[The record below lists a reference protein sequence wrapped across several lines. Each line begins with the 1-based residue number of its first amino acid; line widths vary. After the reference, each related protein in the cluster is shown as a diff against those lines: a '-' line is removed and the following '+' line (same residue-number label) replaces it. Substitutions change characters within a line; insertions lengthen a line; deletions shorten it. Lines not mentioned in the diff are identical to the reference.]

1 MKKILSI
8 PNEILA
14 NIQYL
19 SELNYHKILLADL
32 NKDTYQIVS
41 MYGFEKP
48 LDKTLSGWF
57 KKFSDESVLLCDRE
71 KFRAYTQKDNLKAMM
86 DDAGIDFIFSRKFS
100 NGEFYPAE
108 LIILPLVGYSEDNRK
123 CIIFSKAL

>member
-1 MKKILSI
+1 MT
-8 PNEILA
+8 
-14 NIQYL
+14 
-19 SELNYHKILLADL
+19 DL
-32 NKDTYQIVS
+32 ETFIHDIGEDTIFR
-41 MYGFEKP
+41 MYKYRRLFTPYEQ
-48 LDKTLSGWF
+48 D

-71 KFRAYTQKDNLKAMM
+71 KFRAYTQKDNLKAMV
-86 DDAGIDFIFSRKFS
+86 DDAGIDFIFSRKFP

>member
-32 NKDTYQIVS
+32 NKDTY
-41 MYGFEKP
+41 GFEKP

-57 KKFSDESVLLCDRE
+57 KKFSDEGVLLCDRE
-71 KFRAYTQKDNLKAMM
+71 KFRAYTQKDNLKAMV
-86 DDAGIDFIFSRKFS
+86 DDAGIDFIFSRKFP